1 VPEGQREL
9 DVLSSLREGGA
20 DALAWL
26 FAANR
31 ERLRLAVSLRLDRR
45 LRGRIDPS
53 DVLQDAYLEAAG
65 RLDDFLREAKMA
77 PHLWVRFLTMQQ
89 LQIAHRRHLGTQAR
103 DAGRELPLE
112 QACGEVS
119 SEGLAACLAA
129 SDTSPTQAAE
139 QQERRAYLER
149 ALARL
154 DGPERELI
162 SLRHF
167 EGLSTAEVALVL
179 GVQPGA
185 ASQRYFRAMKRL
197 REALAEL
204 SAGLWEV

>member
-1 VPEGQREL
+1 MPDDQSEA
-9 DVLSSLREGGA
+9 DVLVSLRAGGA
-20 DALAWL
+20 GALAGF
-26 FAANR
+26 FAAHR
-31 ERLRLAVSLRLDRR
+31 ARLRLAVSLRLDRR
-45 LRGRIDPS
+45 LQGRVDPS
-53 DVLQDAYLEAAG
+53 DVLQEAFLEAAA
-65 RLDDFLREAKMA
+65 RLGDFLREAKMG
-77 PHLWVRFLTMQQ
+77 PYLWVRFLTMQQ
-89 LQIAHRRHLGTQAR
+89 LQIARRRHLGTQAR
-103 DAGRELPLE
+103 DAGRELSLE
-112 QACGEVS
+112 QACEEVS
-119 SEGLAACLAA
+119 SEGLAACLVA

-139 QQERRAYLER
+139 LEERRACLER

-154 DGPERELI
+154 GAPERELI

-167 EGLSTAEVALVL
+167 EGLSNAEVAVIL